1 VNKGVKTFS
10 DMWLADSLNVD
21 PARLSEVCLER
32 VDVNRLARVVISYFT
47 LRLKLFC
54 SIIESHL
61 RKNAHKLGQSLDWIR
76 VQFSGF

>member
-32 VDVNRLARVVISYFT
+32 VDCPDHAPLFVI
-47 LRLKLFC
+47 RD
-54 SIIESHL
+54 
-61 RKNAHKLGQSLDWIR
+61 QP
-76 VQFSGF
+76 

>member
-47 LRLKLFC
+47 LRLKFFC
-54 SIIESHL
+54 SIIVRRNSALCPECEHVDT
-61 RKNAHKLGQSLDWIR
+61 DW
-76 VQFSGF
+76 